1 MEIQQ
6 EKLFQN
12 QDQWLYLIEKFSS
25 THTNKNFDFTTYEY
39 GTIITIL
46 VFCRV
51 ERSDTEM
58 HQLQSSLLIVKSC

>member
-1 MEIQQ
+1 M
-6 EKLFQN
+6 
-12 QDQWLYLIEKFSS
+12 EKFSS

-51 ERSDTEM
+51 ERSNTEM